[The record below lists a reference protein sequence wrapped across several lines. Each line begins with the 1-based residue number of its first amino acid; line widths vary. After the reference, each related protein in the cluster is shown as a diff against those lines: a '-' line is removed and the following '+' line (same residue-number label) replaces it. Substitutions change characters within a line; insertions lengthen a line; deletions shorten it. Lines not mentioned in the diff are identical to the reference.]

1 MGRKNNGAE
10 NFQKE
15 YNDSRC
21 ESCGYG
27 HHFEI
32 YAYVRSFMEQTGNPT
47 QWGRNFPP
55 EELLWEDIKA
65 GQLYVVE
72 KNGDIHGVF
81 AFIIGEDKTYLQIE
95 NGAWRSKAPYGT
107 IHRIAGDGKIH
118 GILGEAVAFCE
129 SKIPHLRI
137 DTHADNKV
145 MRHLIEKAGFVECGT
160 IYIEDGT
167 PRIAY
172 EKGYV

>member
-1 MGRKNNGAE
+1 MESETFKENITIRGA
-10 NFQKE
+10 KAA
-15 YNDSRC
+15 DMDTILK
-21 ESCGYG
+21 
-27 HHFEI
+27 I
-32 YAYVRSFMEQTGNPT
+32 YAYARSFMEQTGNPT

>member
-1 MGRKNNGAE
+1 MEPKTFKENIAIRGA
-10 NFQKE
+10 KAA
-15 YNDSRC
+15 DMDTILK
-21 ESCGYG
+21 
-27 HHFEI
+27 I
-32 YAYVRSFMEQTGNPT
+32 YAYARSFMEQTGNPT

-55 EELLWEDIKA
+55 EELLWEDIKT
-65 GQLYVVE
+65 GRLYVIE
-72 KNGDIHGVF
+72 KNSDIHGVF

-107 IHRIAGDGKIH
+107 IHRIAGDGKVH

-129 SKIPHLRI
+129 AKIPHLRI